1 MKDFLVRICSIEL
14 KGFKNTEYGLLEM
27 PSVVNGGFFSRKSDI
42 LGIYGQNGSG
52 KTAVIEAMAIIQKL
66 LMGNSLPEETVQYIS
81 KEMNRCSILVAFAI
95 SVHGDQSK
103 VEYSVALN
111 RIEDNKFEIAQ
122 ETLSSAVWRDGK
134 FEKKKP
140 LLHFELNDSQVKFT
154 PNYRYHSIVNH
165 EEENRINFGVAYK
178 LAQKEH
184 KSFIFSEE
192 SRSVLLSAPEEASAE
207 YAYIIRSLNRYASL
221 NLFVISSAHAGSI
234 SMDYLLPFAFCM
246 DTGDTI
252 VKGSLPVR
260 LDEPSLMSQKHFDM
274 VRQMID
280 EMNVV
285 LQTLIPGLFIG
296 VHDFGEQ
303 LLENGETGH
312 RIQLISRRGEVVI
325 PLKYES
331 EGIVK
336 IISILNALMCVYNDP
351 SMCLIIDEL
360 DSGIYEYL
368 LGELISVFDKSAK
381 GQLIFTSHN
390 LRALEM
396 LHKSSVIFSTT
407 NPKKRYMRLQNAKTN
422 KNLRD
427 SYLRCITLGGQK
439 EEVYAETDT
448 VEIGRAFRR
457 VGKVV
462 RDGRED

>member
-1 MKDFLVRICSIEL
+1 MKDFLVRISSIEL

-27 PSVVNGGFFSRKSDI
+27 PSVINGGLFSKKSDI

-66 LMGNSLPEETVQYIS
+66 LMGGALPEETVQYIS
-81 KEMNRCSILVAFAI
+81 KEMNSCSILVSFAI
-95 SVHGDQSK
+95 SSHGDQSK
-103 VEYSVALN
+103 AEYSVVLN
-111 RIEDNKFEIAQ
+111 RIEGNKFEIAQ

-134 FEKKKP
+134 FEKKKN
-140 LLHFELNDSQVKFT
+140 LLHFELNDLQVKFT
-154 PNYRYHSIVNH
+154 PNYRYNSIVNH

-192 SRSVLLSAPEEASAE
+192 SRSVLLSAPEEASTE
-207 YAYIIRSLNRYASL
+207 YAYVIRILNRYASL
-221 NLFVISSAHAGSI
+221 NLFVISSAHAGNI
-234 SMDYLLPFAFCM
+234 SMDYLLPFAFRI

-274 VRQMID
+274 LLQIID

-303 LLENGETGH
+303 LLESGEAGH

-336 IISILNALMCVYNDP
+336 IISILNALMCV
-351 SMCLIIDEL
+351 
-360 DSGIYEYL
+360 
-368 LGELISVFDKSAK
+368 
-381 GQLIFTSHN
+381 
-390 LRALEM
+390 
-396 LHKSSVIFSTT
+396 
-407 NPKKRYMRLQNAKTN
+407 
-422 KNLRD
+422 
-427 SYLRCITLGGQK
+427 
-439 EEVYAETDT
+439 
-448 VEIGRAFRR
+448 
-457 VGKVV
+457 
-462 RDGRED
+462 